1 MAIKLED
8 FIPSG
13 TNIFGARTPTYLE
26 GLITPE
32 QLKKAQQQSLFQ
44 GLLGTAVGYLAQPK
58 NQNYGSAV
66 PYLAKGYLQGME
78 SAQTPF
84 SNLEKDVLMKEKFAE
99 ISRERKQREALDKVL
114 SSGGLYKATTTG
126 GEPTTPYKP
135 VIQNGEAVAP
145 SFTPQ
150 KYTPQTTTYDFDL
163 SQINKLIESGNISAA
178 NTLMDLETKRRTLA
192 MKNVGKILTD
202 DEAKSLGL
210 SVDRRQ
216 KYFYNKE
223 NKPELIQG
231 QMLTD
236 AELNARRD
244 QYKVEIDE
252 RGVFYIPKDPTA
264 KLPILQATEGGAVPA
279 PYYTKF
285 KEYKPDLPQKEEID
299 AAYMSLKGFGV
310 DNNISASAAP
320 VVRDRAKDLM
330 KKYKEGTGKE
340 ISFTQ
345 AVEIITKAANKT
357 GAFDYKNINEFIS
370 EEFPI
375 NIDFDVDG
383 KPMMFDGEKWRYIQ

>member
-26 GLITPE
+26 GLITSD

-78 SAQTPF
+78 SAQAPF
-84 SNLEKDVLMKEKFAE
+84 SNLEKDVLMKEKFAD

-114 SSGGLYKATTTG
+114 SSGGLYKETTTG

-135 VIQNGEAVAP
+135 VMQNGEAVAP

-178 NTLMDLETKRRTLA
+178 NTLMDLETKRRTLGL
-192 MKNVGKILTD
+192 KNAGKLLSD
-202 DEAKSLGL
+202 DEAKLLGL
-210 SVDRRQ
+210 RIDKNQ

-223 NKPELIQG
+223 GKPELIQG
-231 QMLTD
+231 QMLSD
-236 AELNARRD
+236 AELSSKKD
-244 QYKVEIDE
+244 QYKMVEDE
-252 RGVFYIPKDPTA
+252 RGVFYIPKDPNS
-264 KLPILQATEGGAVPA
+264 KLPILKATDGGTVPVSG
-279 PYYTKF
+279 YTKF

-330 KKYKEGTGKE
+330 EKYQQGTGKE